1 MKTKFNA
8 ISHSDKAW
16 KAEKEE
22 VPRPFKSFCAG
33 FICCCRWK
41 RNMLSLI
48 PQTETLWAGSNS
60 AVNTIKSWST
70 EVFIFWK
77 QIFAVSNI
85 CEIWVCM
92 YFDPLVLQT
101 VIQIGQQLDRSHL
114 RLSPRRG
121 PFDNSQKLIICL
133 WTIWNVC
140 SQVIFSN
147 SKQLFWQVFTSCLR
161 LTLYLKS

>member
-1 MKTKFNA
+1 MKTKFSA

-22 VPRPFKSFCAG
+22 VPRPFKPFCAG

-48 PQTETLWAGSNS
+48 PQIETLWAGSNS
-60 AVNTIKSWST
+60 AVTSIKSCST
-70 EVFIFWK
+70 DVFIFWK

-85 CEIWVCM
+85 CEIWDVFWPIGASNN
-92 YFDPLVLQT
+92 YSNRTT
-101 VIQIGQQLDRSHL
+101 VGQVTPETLTQEGTIRN
-114 RLSPRRG
+114 SP
-121 PFDNSQKLIICL
+121 KLMICL

-140 SQVIFSN
+140 SQVIFSK
-147 SKQLFWQVFTSCLR
+147 SKQSL
-161 LTLYLKS
+161 